1 MEATKKYI
9 EVYAESTPNPAAM
22 KFMVNKIL
30 LNEGVVEYFKKED
43 AVNCPLAF
51 QLFDFTGVKAIFI
64 TSNFITIT
72 KANDIDWY
80 DILAILREF
89 IKGFFMGDEKLF
101 LKNPLEKNGEIKT
114 KNEERKESAT
124 INQLPAA
131 NQESNEPLEDQIKQ
145 ALEEYVRPA
154 VEQDGGA
161 IHFKSFDNGV
171 VTLILKGSC
180 SGCPSS
186 TLTLKS
192 GIENLLKKMIPQ
204 VTEVVAEEG

>member
-1 MEATKKYI
+1 METAKKYI

-22 KFMVNKIL
+22 KFVVNKIL

-43 AVNCPLAF
+43 AINCPLAF
-51 QLFDFTGVKAIFI
+51 QLFDFTGVKAVFI

-72 KANDIDWY
+72 KVNEIDWY
-80 DILAILREF
+80 DIIAILREF

-101 LKNPLEKNGEIKT
+101 LKSPIEKDEGRGNEDEKSQQSGVSNQQPIENNFQLEE
-114 KNEERKESAT
+114 
-124 INQLPAA
+124 
-131 NQESNEPLEDQIKQ
+131 QIKQ
-145 ALEEYVRPA
+145 MLEEYVRPA

-192 GIENLLKKMIPQ
+192 GIENLLKKMVPQ

>member
-1 MEATKKYI
+1 MEVKNKFV

-22 KFMVNKIL
+22 KFVVNRIL
-30 LNEGVVEYFKKED
+30 LSEGVVEYFKKED
-43 AVNCPLAF
+43 AGICPLAF
-51 QLFDFTGVKAIFI
+51 QLFDFTGVKAVFI

-72 KANDIDWY
+72 KTNEIDWY
-80 DILAILREF
+80 DVLAIFREF

-101 LKNPLEKNGEIKT
+101 LKNPFETADTNQQPAVNSEPPIV
-114 KNEERKESAT
+114 NSESSP
-124 INQLPAA
+124 NLD
-131 NQESNEPLEDQIKQ
+131 EQIKQ
-145 ALEEYVRPA
+145 MLEEYVRPA

-192 GIENLLKKMIPQ
+192 GIENLLKKMVPQ

>member
-1 MEATKKYI
+1 MEVTKKFV
-9 EVYAESTPNPAAM
+9 EVYAESTPNPSAM
-22 KFMVNKIL
+22 KFVVNRIL
-30 LNEGVVEYFKKED
+30 LSEGVVEYFKKED
-43 AVNCPLAF
+43 AAVCPLAF
-51 QLFDFTGVKAIFI
+51 QLFDFTGVKAVFI

-72 KANDIDWY
+72 KTNDIEWY
-80 DILAILREF
+80 DVLAIFREF

-101 LKNPLEKNGEIKT
+101 LRNPFET
-114 KNEERKESAT
+114 AVS
-124 INQLPAA
+124 NQQPAVKSEPPIV
-131 NQESNEPLEDQIKQ
+131 NSESNADLDEQIKQ
-145 ALEEYVRPA
+145 MLEEYVRPA

-192 GIENLLKKMIPQ
+192 GIENLLKKMVPE
-204 VTEVVAEEG
+204 VTEVVAEGVTV